1 MHKRIYLSDF
11 MEAFDDHGCDDQ
23 FPPAALE
30 ALFEFFEELEDETGE
45 LIELDVIAICCSFTE
60 YDSPQD
66 CAEDMFLDVEGM
78 GDADIISLLQEHTIV
93 IPLKSGGL
101 VIQNY

>member
-1 MHKRIYLSDF
+1 MHKRIYFSDF
-11 MEAFDDHGCDDQ
+11 VEAFASHERADQ
-23 FPPAALE
+23 FSMEALE

-45 LIELDVIAICCSFTE
+45 LVELDVIAICCDFTE

-93 IPLKSGGL
+93 IPLKSGGI

>member
-11 MEAFDDHGCDDQ
+11 IEAFNDHGRDDQ
-23 FPPAALE
+23 FSPAALE

-45 LIELDVIAICCSFTE
+45 LVELDVIAICCDFTE

-78 GDADIISLLQEHTIV
+78 EDRDIISLLQERTIV
-93 IPLKSGGL
+93 IPLKSGGI

>member
-11 MEAFDDHGCDDQ
+11 IEDFNDHGRDDQ
-23 FPPAALE
+23 FSPAALE

-45 LIELDVIAICCSFTE
+45 LVELDVIAICCDFTE

-66 CAEDMFLDVEGM
+66 CAEDIFLDVEGM
-78 GDADIISLLQEHTIV
+78 EDKDIISLLQEHTIV

>member
-11 MEAFDDHGCDDQ
+11 VEAFNEHGRDNQ

-45 LIELDVIAICCSFTE
+45 LVELDVIAICCSFTE

-66 CAEDMFLDVEGM
+66 CAEDMFLDVEDM
-78 GDADIISLLQEHTIV
+78 EDEDIISLLQEHTIV
-93 IPLKSGGL
+93 IPLKSGGI

>member
-1 MHKRIYLSDF
+1 MIN
-11 MEAFDDHGCDDQ
+11 

-45 LIELDVIAICCSFTE
+45 LVELDVIAICCDFTE

-66 CAEDMFLDVEGM
+66 CAGICFLTLKAWETR
-78 GDADIISLLQEHTIV
+78 ILLAFF
-93 IPLKSGGL
+93 KSIL
-101 VIQNY
+101 LLPRLNPAAS

>member
-11 MEAFDDHGCDDQ
+11 MEAFDDHGRNDQ

-30 ALFEFFEELEDETGE
+30 TLFEFFEELEQDSGE
-45 LIELDVIAICCSFTE
+45 LIELDVIAICCTFTE
-60 YDSPQD
+60 YESPQA
-66 CAEDMFLDVEGM
+66 CAEDMFLDINGM
-78 GDADIISLLQEHTIV
+78 ENKDIISLLQEHTIV
-93 IPLKSGGL
+93 IPLKNGGV

>member
-11 MEAFDDHGCDDQ
+11 MEAFDNHGRDDQ
-23 FPPAALE
+23 FSPAALE

-45 LIELDVIAICCSFTE
+45 LVELNVIDICCSFTE

-66 CAEDMFLDVEGM
+66 CANELGLNADGM
-78 GDADIISLLQEHTIV
+78 DSEEVIDLIRDHTLV
-93 IPLKSGGL
+93 IPLKSGGI

>member
-11 MEAFDDHGCDDQ
+11 MEAFNDHECDDQ
-23 FPPAALE
+23 FSPAALE

-45 LIELDVIAICCSFTE
+45 LVELDVIAICCDFTE

-78 GDADIISLLQEHTIV
+78 EDKDIISLLQEHTIV
-93 IPLKSGGL
+93 IPLKSGGI

>member
-11 MEAFDDHGCDDQ
+11 MEAFDDYGRNDQ
-23 FPPAALE
+23 FSPAALE

-45 LIELDVIAICCSFTE
+45 LVELDVIAICCDFTE

-78 GDADIISLLQEHTIV
+78 GDADIISLLQERTIV
-93 IPLKSGGL
+93 IPLKSGGI

>member
-11 MEAFDDHGCDDQ
+11 MEAFDDHGRNDQ

-45 LIELDVIAICCSFTE
+45 LVELDVIAICCSFTE

-93 IPLKSGGL
+93 IPLKSGGI

>member
-1 MHKRIYLSDF
+1 MYKRIYLSDF
-11 MEAFDDHGCDDQ
+11 MEAFDDHGRDDQ
-23 FPPAALE
+23 FSPAALE

-45 LIELDVIAICCSFTE
+45 LVELDVIDICCSFTE

-66 CAEDMFLDVEGM
+66 CANEFGLNADGM
-78 GDADIISLLQEHTIV
+78 DNEEVIDLIRDHTLV
-93 IPLKSGGL
+93 IPLKSGGI

>member
-11 MEAFDDHGCDDQ
+11 VEVFNEHGRDNQ
-23 FPPAALE
+23 FSPAALE

-45 LIELDVIAICCSFTE
+45 LVELDVIAICCSFTE

-93 IPLKSGGL
+93 IPLKSGGI

>member
-11 MEAFDDHGCDDQ
+11 VEAFNENGRDDQ
-23 FPPAALE
+23 FSPAALE

-45 LIELDVIAICCSFTE
+45 LVELDVIAICCDFTE

-93 IPLKSGGL
+93 IPLKSGGI